1 MQSWN
6 ASDGCRFDGHEKI
19 EIVTVAIRLTLESR
33 EARGADGGVVAVL
46 SYRSLSGGMRGRREF
61 IAALVSA
68 AAWPVVTR
76 GQQPSAV
83 RRVGVLFPGV
93 LGGERERLIT
103 EGLISELGGERA
115 VLLVRSAEG
124 NSQLLGSIERISG

>member
-46 SYRSLSGGMRGRREF
+46 SYRSLSGGMHEAARVHRGFRQRGGVAGGDARA
-61 IAALVSA
+61 AALGGSA
-68 AAWPVVTR
+68 ALAF
-76 GQQPSAV
+76 SF
-83 RRVGVLFPGV
+83 RVCW
-93 LGGERERLIT
+93 
-103 EGLISELGGERA
+103 A
-115 VLLVRSAEG
+115 G
-124 NSQLLGSIERISG
+124 NEND